1 MSVKALRAAVGMDA
15 LRGHTWS
22 GPPSPS
28 SVVRV
33 YLSSTCSDM
42 IAERNALWE
51 RAFPEVQ
58 SFCQTLGLT
67 LEVVDL
73 RWGVRDMVS
82 VDHMTSEL
90 SLEEIRCCQ
99 RDSVGPTFIA
109 LLGNR
114 YGHRPIP
121 RLIPEREFELLVGKL
136 SDLDDI
142 KFLNKWFWRDD
153 NAVPPTY
160 VLQPISRH
168 FSHYGDA
175 AAECVELRD
184 QDALSWQYTEA
195 RLLRLLRCAALQAE
209 KSGQLTPEQKHAY
222 FKSVTE
228 WEMEQGLLAAQTPE
242 SSTVLFV
249 REFPKLRKKEMQK
262 SLAAF
267 TDLTV
272 DGLVDSEAQELLSG
286 LKARLLSACSS
297 SLNQHSVEHC
307 KTGIEPSRKEH
318 GQYLSSLCEQL
329 VSQMKEKIQQKAGG
343 GGGARVGGG
352 GVKGGAWGGG
362 GQGEGW
368 GWLQQEI
375 HHHMRVCAREC
386 GVFCGRESLIERIRL
401 TALES
406 TNGRRAPPLVVFGP
420 AGVGKTALMCKLALE
435 MRGHLGPQAAVVLR
449 LLGSTPLSSDLDGLL
464 RGVCLQVCGA
474 FGLPLPTSSA
484 AHTHQELVRFFH
496 LTLEEVSAR
505 GEKLLLVLD
514 ALERL
519 SSSSQSAHYRL
530 HWLPKLLPPHVHIVV
545 SVPDAAGPPPLLT
558 GLRGTIEEPGSFF
571 EVEPLA
577 GEQGRAVV
585 DAYLTAAGRALQPEQ
600 TDVLLRSF
608 RKSGGSLLPLRVTL
622 HTALRWTSY
631 THAADVQVGH
641 SMQEAVDLLL
651 DQLEKRHGRLLVS
664 RALGYIASARDGL
677 SEAELRDVLSL
688 DDEVLAE
695 VYRHWLPPNTSLV
708 RLPPLLWARLRHD
721 LNDLLLERQTAGVHL
736 LTCFHRQL
744 RERVRERYLRGE
756 QGTQRHTLLA
766 EYFQGLWSASRLK
779 PIQLPHIQ
787 TQLNA
792 DRKVPSEPL
801 WFAEGVANLR
811 KLRELPYH
819 LLHADKWEEL
829 CHMVI
834 GNMEWL
840 CCKAVSCGV
849 AAVIEDLSLCTTLYE
864 CPELQLIQDAFVLI
878 KPTLDFIDAHI
889 EPSLLYTE
897 VFGRLHVFSE
907 TYPALI
913 GRLCSQCQDWF
924 ASYADPVLVP
934 KSSFLPPPGGALKST
949 LTGFNKGV
957 TAVDVCPTNDL
968 LVAGSEDGLLIAW
981 NMRDLEIIHTL
992 VAHTGPVLAVRVV
1005 HGGSSCLSC
1014 GGDAAL
1020 TCWSL
1025 KTGKQM
1031 YCIRDAVSADTENT
1045 HTRSPGVTHTHTRA
1059 TGTQHSAICCVV
1071 EESAVVFTQAPRQ
1084 CVKAWHLDTGEALY
1098 DVGPPEQASM
1108 LETLSGSVC
1117 VLSDGDLLTF
1127 YKASTGL
1134 ESMQT
1139 RLSNP
1144 THTLTPTH
1152 TLDPT
1157 HTLSPI
1163 HTHRPKHTLTIT
1175 GALHLPR
1182 HDTLLLASREG
1193 HIHQVCISG
1202 RHEVTDLPGSASFLS
1217 VSEDERTLLAGC
1229 ERVLVLLQLQPGGS
1243 LQRHCEL
1250 SHDATVLTAVAS
1262 SQAGVVVSGAE
1273 DQLIRVWCLSSGKLL
1288 DTFHGVGSRVTS
1300 LAVFGETVVSASAC
1314 SGQLKVWQLN
1324 SDPKHKAKTSV
1335 PANCSLVTLSKDGQ
1349 TAFFVK
1355 HGNRKEVFT
1364 WDCTTG
1370 DITSAS
1376 ADAMDTSAEVLC
1388 LELAQQKRLLFCGL
1402 RTGTVMIYPLDFPLE
1417 TLCIPPLED
1426 MPQVQGM
1433 TISPHEV
1440 RMAVAYD
1447 DAVCLFEITA
1457 RDSFPCVDGPFERF
1471 PLTLLR
1477 SPLSCMALL
1486 ADCRLLCGTERG
1498 DVTLYDFKSA
1508 SSTPLDRHAARVT
1521 CVALSHRSGQAL
1533 VGSQDCVQRLWSL
1546 SPLRLDHTMDYR
1558 GFLFEGVLCAAFSVN
1573 DQYVFTGSQDK
1584 TIKVWDVA
1592 SGRLLYVQY
1601 VYSPIV
1607 RMLTQ
1612 KDGLVAVSQ
1621 LGHLIK
1627 EAFRCP
1633 GEIRSNFTPLRK
1645 FQAQFRLMYR
1655 LKKLDPNVK
1664 LPGET
1669 QDNNEEK
1676 AKAKPSNTC
1685 ILL

>member
-329 VSQMKEKIQQKAGG
+329 VSQMKEKIQQKAGA

-386 GVFCGRESLIERIRL
+386 GVFRGRESLIERIRL

-496 LTLEEVSAR
+496 LMLEEVSAR

-577 GEQGRAVV
+577 GEQ
-585 DAYLTAAGRALQPEQ
+585 ALQRTNRRAAQ
-600 TDVLLRSF
+600 AS
-608 RKSGGSLLPLRVTL
+608 RKKPGGSLLPLRVTL

-736 LTCFHRQL
+736 LSCFHRQL

-766 EYFQGLWSASRLK
+766 EYFQGLWSSSRLK

-792 DRKVPSEPL
+792 DRKVRLPSEPL
-801 WFAEGVANLR
+801 WLR
-811 KLRELPYH
+811 LKAQRRGSSRELPYH

-897 VFGRLHVFSE
+897 VFGWLHVFSE

-949 LTGFNKGV
+949 LTGFNKDV

-1031 YCIRDAVSADTENT
+1031 YCIRGARQHLRE
-1045 HTRSPGVTHTHTRA
+1045 HTK
-1059 TGTQHSAICCVV
+1059 
-1071 EESAVVFTQAPRQ
+1071 

-1117 VLSDGDLLTF
+1117 
-1127 YKASTGL
+1127 
-1134 ESMQT
+1134 
-1139 RLSNP
+1139 
-1144 THTLTPTH
+1144 
-1152 TLDPT
+1152 
-1157 HTLSPI
+1157 
-1163 HTHRPKHTLTIT
+1163 
-1175 GALHLPR
+1175 
-1182 HDTLLLASREG
+1182 
-1193 HIHQVCISG
+1193 ISG

-1217 VSEDERTLLAGC
+1217 VSEDERTLLAGWC

-1508 SSTPLDRHAARVT
+1508 SSTPLDRHAGRVT

-1621 LGHLIK
+1621 IGHLIK
-1627 EAFRCP
+1627 EAFCCP